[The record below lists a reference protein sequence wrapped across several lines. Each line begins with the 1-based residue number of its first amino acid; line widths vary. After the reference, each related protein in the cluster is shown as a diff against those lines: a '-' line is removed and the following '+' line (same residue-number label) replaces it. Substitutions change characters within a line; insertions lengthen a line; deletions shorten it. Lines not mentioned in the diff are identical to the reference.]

1 LVSSDAKPKK
11 WVLIMSLRNI
21 AIIAHVDHG
30 KTTLVDGLL
39 AQAGTFAAHEERT
52 DRVMDS
58 MDLERE
64 RGITILSKN
73 TAVTYGDTKINIV
86 DTPGHADFGGEVER
100 VLMMVDGAMLLV
112 DASEGP
118 LPQTRFVLRKAL
130 AAGLKVMVCI
140 NKIDRPDAR
149 IQEVENEVYDLFI
162 DLDADEEQLEFP
174 MIYACAKDGYC
185 GTEVDNIGKD
195 LKPMF
200 DAIVDFLPEPEC
212 DPDATLQVLV
222 TQLGYDN
229 YLGRLAIGRVVNG
242 RLKTRQE
249 LLLVGDEK
257 SKKIRV
263 NKVFTWTGLQRVE
276 QAEVAAGEII
286 AIAGIAELN
295 IGDTITEVDNP
306 KPLPRVSVDAPTI
319 GMTFS
324 SNNSPFSGRE
334 GKYVTSRQI
343 RERLE
348 KEILHNVS
356 IQLEETGS
364 MDSIKVL
371 GRGEL
376 QLGILIEQMRR
387 EGFELC
393 VSKPEV
399 VTKEVDGK
407 KHEPFEIAVMDF
419 PDSFI
424 GVVTEKMAQRK
435 GRMLEMVQLGSGRV
449 RMDFRVPS
457 RGLIGFRGE
466 YLNDT
471 RGQGIMNTLFDEYDE
486 WAGFIPFR
494 LNGSLISDRKG
505 TTTAYACFGLQP
517 RGKLFVGNGV
527 DVYEGMIVG
536 ESARNND
543 INVNITKA
551 KQLTNFR
558 SSGADEKLILAP
570 PVQMPL
576 EKALEYIDVDE
587 LVEITPENIRL
598 RKRQLASN
606 LRSVVRGEKK
616 EKKK

>member
-1 LVSSDAKPKK
+1 
-11 WVLIMSLRNI
+11 MSLRNI